1 MDNVSVSG
9 KTSKLSPSVIDD
21 IPEALRDIPH
31 PSGSSGPK
39 YIMLSAGIAGI
50 VAIALGVI
58 AWLGLKSSPSPVA
71 IPSPQPQQST
81 EVTST
86 TAPNNSNNNSNN
98 NQARENKLLGH
109 FAYKEAPL
117 TELQAIV
124 PDGSIK
130 LRKAAAQKWK
140 EMVNAAQAEGI
151 NLSVISGFRSIADQQ
166 YLFFDVKAQRGEVA
180 TERASVSAPPG
191 YSEHHTG
198 YAIDIGDANVPAT
211 NLSPDFENTAAYK
224 WLKNNAAHY
233 SFELSFP
240 KNNPQGVSY
249 EPWHW
254 RFVGDSNSLETF
266 YKAKEFNSQTQK

>member
-1 MDNVSVSG
+1 MDNVGLSG

-21 IPEALRDIPH
+21 IPEALRDNH
-31 PSGSSGPK
+31 PIVTSGPK
-39 YIMLSAGIAGI
+39 NVGLWVGIAGI
-50 VAIALGVI
+50 VAIALAVI

-71 IPSPQPQQST
+71 MPSPQPQESA
-81 EVTST
+81 EVTP
-86 TAPNNSNNNSNN
+86 TATPNNNSNN
-98 NQARENKLLGH
+98 NQATNNKLLGH

-117 TELQAIV
+117 TELQPIV

-140 EMVNAAQAEGI
+140 EMFAAAQAEGV
-151 NLSVISGFRSIADQQ
+151 NLSVISGFRSIDDQQ

-266 YKAKEFNSQTQK
+266 YKAKEFNSQPQK